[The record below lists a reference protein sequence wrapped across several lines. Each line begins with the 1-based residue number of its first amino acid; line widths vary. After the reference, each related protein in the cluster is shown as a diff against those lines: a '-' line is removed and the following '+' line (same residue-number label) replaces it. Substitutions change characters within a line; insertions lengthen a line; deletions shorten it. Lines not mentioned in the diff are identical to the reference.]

1 MGYAVILILTLNQVD
16 FSQGHQD
23 FGGEEAFSGMIGKKL
38 NYAWITNQLKTYTIK
53 FTLTQ
58 TEYYVTF
65 WWVRMDHNICYEY

>member
-38 NYAWITNQLKTYTIK
+38 NYA
-53 FTLTQ
+53 
-58 TEYYVTF
+58 
-65 WWVRMDHNICYEY
+65 